1 MAEEHYYLPLYYI
14 YFYIYTIIII
24 SILIF
29 VNAVYNII
37 VYINIILNKYSDDVV
52 LIENNKLSKN
62 KVYDESKLLIGD
74 TVDYKLFIST
84 FIDNHFNYCDKYFTL
99 NITRSLLKLFIIF
112 TIISIAF
119 FIIALSWCIIG
130 GKNVCFYACVNDIIK
145 NCYFIKDDTSP
156 TNYDIWKLGGI
167 GGIIFI
173 LFLIFGLDLS
183 IRSTIYETYI
193 VEYDREKKDLDVVGY
208 KYKNI
213 ETYLNTYIG
222 TSYDANEHVLDATS
236 NDNIDV
242 LINHLKGYNIHTIKN
257 IKDIK
262 NSTNDTKY
270 NLFIG
275 RVKEICARIADRVDK
290 NNIHENKDLDFV
302 NLVIIFLNNMK
313 IFNDKRKQNIST
325 KIDFLSVSTFLNDI
339 INVITNVIP
348 VFPGIQKIK
357 DDKID
362 AYNIY
367 NILIGGIPL
376 SLRENILKDN
386 EENCIDIIKYE
397 ETISNISTDKD
408 NDTYRKKCIYYNYLY
423 DLKNISKYEP
433 FKHNLKNTLITIL
446 SFAILSVI
454 IIILLLIYIYI
465 NFSREHVNWSKEIS
479 IHLIRSA
486 NYKTDN
492 KFLLGFIINCVGYII
507 NLGYL
512 GLGYIIDKLIN
523 K

>member
-1 MAEEHYYLPLYYI
+1 MYDLPLYYV
-14 YFYIYTIIII
+14 YLYIYTIIII

-29 VNAVYNII
+29 VNAVYNIL

-52 LIENNKLSKN
+52 LTENNKLSKS

-119 FIIALSWCIIG
+119 FIIASLWCIIG

-145 NCYFIKDDTSP
+145 NCYFIKNDIITDEIK
-156 TNYDIWKLGGI
+156 YDKLKLGGI

-183 IRSTIYETYI
+183 IRNTRYEKYI
-193 VEYDREKKDLDVVGY
+193 VDWDKDETELNVNSY
-208 KYKNI
+208 RYRNI
-213 ETYLNTYIG
+213 ETYLNTYID
-222 TSYDANEHVLDATS
+222 TVNSANNKRVLEDAT
-236 NDNIDV
+236 NNNNVNIDV

-262 NSTNDTKY
+262 NSANYTKY
-270 NLFIG
+270 NRFID
-275 RVKEICARIADRVDK
+275 RVKEICARIVEK

-325 KIDFLSVSTFLNDI
+325 ENDFLSVSTFLNDI
-339 INVITNVIP
+339 INVITNIIP
-348 VFPGIQKIK
+348 IFPGIEKIK
-357 DDKID
+357 DKKID
-362 AYNIY
+362 AYNLY
-367 NILIGGIPL
+367 NILIGGVPL
-376 SLRENILKDN
+376 SIHKDILNDSEDCKYIEYEKSLDNIKSVDK
-386 EENCIDIIKYE
+386 E
-397 ETISNISTDKD
+397 TDKV
-408 NDTYRKKCIYYNYLY
+408 KCIYYYYLY

-486 NYKTDN
+486 NYK
-492 KFLLGFIINCVGYII
+492 

>member
-1 MAEEHYYLPLYYI
+1 MYDLPLYYV
-14 YFYIYTIIII
+14 YLYIYTIIII

-29 VNAVYNII
+29 VNAVYNIL

-52 LIENNKLSKN
+52 LTENNKLSN
-62 KVYDESKLLIGD
+62 KDGYDKSKLLIGD

-119 FIIALSWCIIG
+119 IIIASLWCLIG
-130 GKNVCFYACVNDIIK
+130 GKNDCFYACVNDIIK
-145 NCYFIKDDTSP
+145 NCYFIKDDTSSK
-156 TNYDIWKLGGI
+156 NYDIWKLGGI

-183 IRSTIYETYI
+183 IRNTIYETYI
-193 VEYDREKKDLDVVGY
+193 VEYDRKKEKLNVEGY
-208 KYKNI
+208 IYRNI

-222 TSYDANEHVLDATS
+222 TTDVANEHVLDATS

-262 NSTNDTKY
+262 NSANYTKY
-270 NLFIG
+270 NRFID
-275 RVKEICARIADRVDK
+275 RVKEICARIVEK

-313 IFNDKRKQNIST
+313 ILNDKRKQNIST
-325 KIDFLSVSTFLNDI
+325 KNDFLSVSTFLNDI

-362 AYNIY
+362 AYNLY

-386 EENCIDIIKYE
+386 EENCNDIKYE
-397 ETISNISTDKD
+397 KSLDNYISVDKETDM
-408 NDTYRKKCIYYNYLY
+408 KKCIYYNYLY

-433 FKHNLKNTLITIL
+433 AKHNLKNTLIAIL
-446 SFAILSVI
+446 SFATLSVI

-465 NFSREHVNWSKEIS
+465 NFSSEHVVWSKEIS

-492 KFLLGFIINCVGYII
+492 KFLFGFIINCVGYII

>member
-1 MAEEHYYLPLYYI
+1 MYDLPLYYV
-14 YFYIYTIIII
+14 YLYIYTIIII

-29 VNAVYNII
+29 VNAVYNIL

-52 LIENNKLSKN
+52 LTENNKLSN
-62 KVYDESKLLIGD
+62 KESYEKSKLLIGD

-119 FIIALSWCIIG
+119 IIIASLWCIIG

-145 NCYFIKDDTSP
+145 NCYFIKNDIITDEIK
-156 TNYDIWKLGGI
+156 YDKWKLGGI

-183 IRSTIYETYI
+183 IRNTRYEKYI
-193 VEYDREKKDLDVVGY
+193 VDWDKDETELNVNSY
-208 KYKNI
+208 RYRNI
-213 ETYLNTYIG
+213 ETYLNTYID
-222 TSYDANEHVLDATS
+222 TVNSANNKRVLEDAT
-236 NDNIDV
+236 NNNNVNIDV

-262 NSTNDTKY
+262 NSANYTKY
-270 NLFIG
+270 NRFID

-313 IFNDKRKQNIST
+313 ILNDKRKQNIST
-325 KIDFLSVSTFLNDI
+325 KNDFLSVSTFLNDI

-362 AYNIY
+362 AYNLY

-386 EENCIDIIKYE
+386 EVYCIDIIKYE

-408 NDTYRKKCIYYNYLY
+408 NDTDRKKCIYYNYLY
-423 DLKNISKYEP
+423 DLKNISK
-433 FKHNLKNTLITIL
+433 HNLKNTLIAIL
-446 SFAILSVI
+446 SFATLSVI

-465 NFSREHVNWSKEIS
+465 NFSREHVDWSKEIS

-486 NYKTDN
+486 NYK
-492 KFLLGFIINCVGYII
+492 

>member
-1 MAEEHYYLPLYYI
+1 MYDLPLYYV
-14 YFYIYTIIII
+14 YLYIYTIIII

-29 VNAVYNII
+29 VNAVYNIL

-52 LIENNKLSKN
+52 LTENNKLSKS

-145 NCYFIKDDTSP
+145 NCYFIKNDIITDEIK
-156 TNYDIWKLGGI
+156 YDIWKLGGI

-183 IRSTIYETYI
+183 IRSTRYAKYI
-193 VEYDREKKDLDVVGY
+193 VDFDKDKTELY
-208 KYKNI
+208 MNSYRYRNI
-213 ETYLNTYIG
+213 ETYLNIDT
-222 TSYDANEHVLDATS
+222 ANGNNKHVLDIENNS
-236 NDNIDV
+236 IDM
-242 LINHLKGYNIHTIKN
+242 LINHLKGYNIDTIEN
-257 IKDIK
+257 IKDIT
-262 NSTNDTKY
+262 NSANDVKY
-270 NLFIG
+270 NLFIA
-275 RVKEICARIADRVDK
+275 RVKRICAKIKEK
-290 NNIHENKDLDFV
+290 NITQINKDLDFV

-313 IFNDKRKQNIST
+313 TINDNRDKNIIKGSGFNVYFLSIST
-325 KIDFLSVSTFLNDI
+325 IFNDI
-339 INVITNVIP
+339 INVITNIIP

-357 DDKID
+357 DKKID
-362 AYNIY
+362 AYNLY

-376 SLRENILKDN
+376 SLRENILNDGEDCKD
-386 EENCIDIIKYE
+386 IKYE
-397 ETISNISTDKD
+397 ETISNISTDKETD
-408 NDTYRKKCIYYNYLY
+408 RKKCIYYNYLY

-433 FKHNLKNTLITIL
+433 VKHNLKNTLIAIL
-446 SFAILSVI
+446 SLATLSVI

-465 NFSREHVNWSKEIS
+465 NFSSEHVDWSKGIS

-486 NYKTDN
+486 NYK
-492 KFLLGFIINCVGYII
+492 

>member
-1 MAEEHYYLPLYYI
+1 L
-14 YFYIYTIIII
+14 
-24 SILIF
+24 
-29 VNAVYNII
+29 
-37 VYINIILNKYSDDVV
+37 
-52 LIENNKLSKN
+52 
-62 KVYDESKLLIGD
+62 
-74 TVDYKLFIST
+74 
-84 FIDNHFNYCDKYFTL
+84 
-99 NITRSLLKLFIIF
+99 
-112 TIISIAF
+112 
-119 FIIALSWCIIG
+119 IG
-130 GKNVCFYACVNDIIK
+130 GKNDCFYACVNDIIK
-145 NCYFIKDDTSP
+145 NCYFIKDDTSSK
-156 TNYDIWKLGGI
+156 NYDIWKLGGI

-173 LFLIFGLDLS
+173 LFLIFCLDLS
-183 IRSTIYETYI
+183 IRNTIYETYI
-193 VEYDREKKDLDVVGY
+193 VEYDRKKEKLNVEGY
-208 KYKNI
+208 IYRNI

-222 TSYDANEHVLDATS
+222 TTDVANEHVLDATS

-262 NSTNDTKY
+262 NSANYTKY
-270 NLFIG
+270 NRFID
-275 RVKEICARIADRVDK
+275 RVKEICARIVEK

-313 IFNDKRKQNIST
+313 ILNDKRKQNIST
-325 KIDFLSVSTFLNDI
+325 KNDFLSVSTFLNDI

-362 AYNIY
+362 AYNLY

-386 EENCIDIIKYE
+386 EENCNDIKYE
-397 ETISNISTDKD
+397 KSLDNYISVDKETDM
-408 NDTYRKKCIYYNYLY
+408 KKCIYYNYLY
-423 DLKNISKYEP
+423 DLKNISKYESV
-433 FKHNLKNTLITIL
+433 KHNLKNTLIAIL
-446 SFAILSVI
+446 SFATLSVI

-465 NFSREHVNWSKEIS
+465 NFSSEHVDWSKGIS

-492 KFLLGFIINCVGYII
+492 KFLFGFIINCVGYII

>member
-1 MAEEHYYLPLYYI
+1 MYDLPLYYV
-14 YFYIYTIIII
+14 YLYIYTIIII

-29 VNAVYNII
+29 VNAVYNIL

-52 LIENNKLSKN
+52 LTENNKLSKS

-119 FIIALSWCIIG
+119 IIIASLWCFIG
-130 GKNVCFYACVNDIIK
+130 GKNDCFYACVNNIKK
-145 NCYFIKDDTSP
+145 NCYFIKDDISS

-183 IRSTIYETYI
+183 IRNTRYEKYI
-193 VEYDREKKDLDVVGY
+193 VDWDKDETELNVNSY
-208 KYKNI
+208 RYRNI
-213 ETYLNTYIG
+213 ETYLNTYID
-222 TSYDANEHVLDATS
+222 TVNSANNKRVLEDAT
-236 NDNIDV
+236 NNNNVNIDV

-262 NSTNDTKY
+262 NSANYTKY
-270 NLFIG
+270 NRFID
-275 RVKEICARIADRVDK
+275 RVKEICARIVEK

-313 IFNDKRKQNIST
+313 ILNDKRKQNIST
-325 KIDFLSVSTFLNDI
+325 KNDFLSVSTFLNDI
-339 INVITNVIP
+339 INVITNIIP
-348 VFPGIQKIK
+348 IFPGIEKIK
-357 DDKID
+357 DKKID
-362 AYNIY
+362 AYNLY
-367 NILIGGIPL
+367 NILIGGVPL
-376 SLRENILKDN
+376 SIHKDILNDSEDCKYIEYEKSLDNIKSVDK
-386 EENCIDIIKYE
+386 E
-397 ETISNISTDKD
+397 TDKV
-408 NDTYRKKCIYYNYLY
+408 KCIYYYYLY

-492 KFLLGFIINCVGYII
+492 KFLFGFIINCVGYII

>member
-1 MAEEHYYLPLYYI
+1 MSDLPLYYV
-14 YFYIYTIIII
+14 YLYIYTIIII

-29 VNAVYNII
+29 VNAVYNIL

-52 LIENNKLSKN
+52 LTENNKLSKS

-145 NCYFIKDDTSP
+145 NCYFIKNDILSSDI
-156 TNYDIWKLGGI
+156 NYDKWKLGGI

-262 NSTNDTKY
+262 NSANYTKY
-270 NLFIG
+270 NRFID
-275 RVKEICARIADRVDK
+275 RVKEICARIVEK

-313 IFNDKRKQNIST
+313 ILNDKRKQNIST
-325 KIDFLSVSTFLNDI
+325 KNDFLSVSTFLNDI

-362 AYNIY
+362 AYNLY

-376 SLRENILKDN
+376 SLRENILKDK
-386 EENCIDIIKYE
+386 EENCNDIKYE

-408 NDTYRKKCIYYNYLY
+408 NDTDRKKCIYYNYLY
-423 DLKNISKYEP
+423 DLKNISKYELV
-433 FKHNLKNTLITIL
+433 KHNLKNTLIAIL
-446 SFAILSVI
+446 SFATLSVI

-465 NFSREHVNWSKEIS
+465 NFSSEHVDWSKGIS

>member
-1 MAEEHYYLPLYYI
+1 MYDLPLYYV
-14 YFYIYTIIII
+14 YLYIYTIIII

-29 VNAVYNII
+29 VNAVYNIL

-52 LIENNKLSKN
+52 LTENNKLSKS

-119 FIIALSWCIIG
+119 FIIASLWCIIG

-145 NCYFIKDDTSP
+145 NCYFIKNDIITDEIK
-156 TNYDIWKLGGI
+156 YDKWKLGGI

-183 IRSTIYETYI
+183 IRNTRYEKYI
-193 VEYDREKKDLDVVGY
+193 VDWDKDETELNVNSY
-208 KYKNI
+208 RYRNI
-213 ETYLNTYIG
+213 ETYLNTYID
-222 TSYDANEHVLDATS
+222 TVNSANNKRVLEDAT
-236 NDNIDV
+236 NNNNVNIDV

-262 NSTNDTKY
+262 NSANYTKY
-270 NLFIG
+270 NRFID
-275 RVKEICARIADRVDK
+275 RVKEICARIVEK

-325 KIDFLSVSTFLNDI
+325 ENDFLSVSTFLNDI
-339 INVITNVIP
+339 INVITNIIP
-348 VFPGIQKIK
+348 IFPGIEKIK
-357 DDKID
+357 DKKID
-362 AYNIY
+362 AYNLY
-367 NILIGGIPL
+367 NILIGGVPL
-376 SLRENILKDN
+376 SIHKDILNDSEDCKYIEYEKSLDNIKSVDK
-386 EENCIDIIKYE
+386 E
-397 ETISNISTDKD
+397 TDKV
-408 NDTYRKKCIYYNYLY
+408 KCIYYYYLY

-486 NYKTDN
+486 NYK
-492 KFLLGFIINCVGYII
+492 

>member
-52 LIENNKLSKN
+52 LIENNKLSKS

-112 TIISIAF
+112 TIISIVFLFITLLWDWMGKDDIDFNNKKCHEYIIDNCILINNNITVKGYDKLKLAGIAI
-119 FIIALSWCIIG
+119 IIAIL
-130 GKNVCFYACVNDIIK
+130 F
-145 NCYFIKDDTSP
+145 
-156 TNYDIWKLGGI
+156 
-167 GGIIFI
+167 IIFI
-173 LFLIFGLDLS
+173 IDFTIQN
-183 IRSTIYETYI
+183 TIYVKYI
-193 VEYDREKKDLDVVGY
+193 VDWDKDKTELNVDSY
-208 KYKNI
+208 RYRNI
-213 ETYLNTYIG
+213 ETYLNTYID
-222 TSYDANEHVLDATS
+222 TANSANNNHVLDAT
-236 NDNIDV
+236 NNNNIDM
-242 LINHLKGYNIHTIKN
+242 LINHLKGYNIDTIENIKN
-257 IKDIK
+257 IT
-262 NSTNDTKY
+262 NSANDVKY
-270 NLFIG
+270 NLFIA
-275 RVKEICARIADRVDK
+275 RVKSICAKIKEK
-290 NNIHENKDLDFV
+290 NITQINKDLDFV

-313 IFNDKRKQNIST
+313 ILNDNRDKNIIKGSGFNVYFLSIST
-325 KIDFLSVSTFLNDI
+325 IFNDI
-339 INVITNVIP
+339 INVITNIIP
-348 VFPGIQKIK
+348 VFPGIEKIK
-357 DDKID
+357 DKKID
-362 AYNIY
+362 AYNLY

-376 SLRENILKDN
+376 SLRENILNDGEDCKD
-386 EENCIDIIKYE
+386 IKYE
-397 ETISNISTDKD
+397 ETISNISTDKETD
-408 NDTYRKKCIYYNYLY
+408 RKKCIYYNYLY

-465 NFSREHVNWSKEIS
+465 NFSREHVDWSKEIS

-486 NYKTDN
+486 KL
-492 KFLLGFIINCVGYII
+492 K

-512 GLGYIIDKLIN
+512 GLGYIIKNLIN
-523 K
+523 KE

>member
-1 MAEEHYYLPLYYI
+1 MYDLPLYYV
-14 YFYIYTIIII
+14 YLYIYTIIII

-29 VNAVYNII
+29 VNAVYNIL

-52 LIENNKLSKN
+52 LTENNKLSN
-62 KVYDESKLLIGD
+62 KEGYDKSKLLIGD

-84 FIDNHFNYCDKYFTL
+84 FIDNRFNYCDKYFTL

-119 FIIALSWCIIG
+119 IIIALSWCRIG
-130 GKNVCFYACVNDIIK
+130 GKIDCFYACVNDIIK
-145 NCYFIKDDTSP
+145 NCYFIKDDTLSK
-156 TNYDIWKLGGI
+156 NYDIWKLGGI

-173 LFLIFGLDLS
+173 LFLIFCLDLS
-183 IRSTIYETYI
+183 IRNTIYETYI
-193 VEYDREKKDLDVVGY
+193 VEYDRKKEKLNVEGY
-208 KYKNI
+208 IYRNI

-222 TSYDANEHVLDATS
+222 TTDVPNEHVLDATS

-262 NSTNDTKY
+262 NSANYTKY
-270 NLFIG
+270 NRFID
-275 RVKEICARIADRVDK
+275 RVKEICARIVVK

-313 IFNDKRKQNIST
+313 ILNDKREQNIST
-325 KIDFLSVSTFLNDI
+325 KNDFLSVSTFLNDI

-362 AYNIY
+362 AYNLY

-376 SLRENILKDN
+376 SLRENILKDDK
-386 EENCIDIIKYE
+386 CDDILIYE
-397 ETISNISTDKD
+397 KSISDISTDKD
-408 NDTYRKKCIYYNYLY
+408 TDRKKCIYYNYLY

-433 FKHNLKNTLITIL
+433 AKHNLKNTLIAIL
-446 SFAILSVI
+446 SFATLSVI

-465 NFSREHVNWSKEIS
+465 NFSSEHVVWSKEIS